1 MNTKR
6 VLITHDRNGAA
17 AFRKE
22 VAETADAATQLIQA
36 YEAFQ
41 PWNKVKTIQDFI
53 ELVSDPKKA
62 YDAAIIA
69 NIAITAKGM
78 TVDPAQAARLFNLH
92 RDEYLNLVDGM
103 PLTSDDCAPCR
114 KVRVKPGRRAISK
127 HTFESYQEYLT
138 FTGTQFVVNETA
150 VEAAMSQFDVYAT
163 TEQERGVVNDFT
175 QLVETLNQWDK
186 KYYIPDNAKEQLKKT
201 FGLYLSQGS
210 SGHFMMNPEAVIK
223 SIQKLKNSNDGRN

>member
-1 MNTKR
+1 MTKKI
-6 VLITHDRNGAA
+6 LIYQDKNGADT
-17 AFRKE
+17 FRRE
-22 VAETADAATQLIQA
+22 VTETCEAATQLIQA

-62 YDAAIIA
+62 YDDAIIT
-69 NIAITAKGM
+69 NVGITAKGM

-103 PLTSDDCAPCR
+103 PLTSDDCIPCQR
-114 KVRVKPGRRAISK
+114 VKVRPGKTAISK
-127 HTFESYQEYLT
+127 RAFESYAQYLNFKDGTFSVNQE
-138 FTGTQFVVNETA
+138 A
-150 VEAAMSQFDVYAT
+150 VEASMSRYNVYAVS
-163 TEQERGVVNDFT
+163 ELEKGVYNDHL
-175 QLVETLNQWDK
+175 QLVEMLNAWDK

-223 SIQKLKNSNDGRN
+223 SIQILKKHER